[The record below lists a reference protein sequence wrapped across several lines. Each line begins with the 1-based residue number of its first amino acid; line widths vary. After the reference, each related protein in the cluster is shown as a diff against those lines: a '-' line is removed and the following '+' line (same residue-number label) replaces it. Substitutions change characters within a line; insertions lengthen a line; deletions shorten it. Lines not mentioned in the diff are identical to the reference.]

1 MATFSV
7 AVTRIGYS
15 TKDFEVEAET
25 QEEANEKA
33 LEEAGNYEFSE
44 KESDY
49 ALADELNREDRLA
62 ALLRE
67 IHDDIGRRVDEDA
80 EDSPE
85 IGSPFA
91 DLDNCDIMLRIRKEL
106 RVASDLPEAEG

>member
-1 MATFSV
+1 MPIFNV
-7 AVTRIGYS
+7 AVTRIGYA
-15 TKDFEVEAET
+15 TKDFEVEADT

-33 LEEAGNYEFSE
+33 LEAAGNHEFNE

-67 IHDDIGRRVDEDA
+67 IHDEIGRRVDEDA
-80 EDSPE
+80 ENDFQMAN
-85 IGSPFA
+85 PFA

-106 RVASDLPEAEG
+106 HK